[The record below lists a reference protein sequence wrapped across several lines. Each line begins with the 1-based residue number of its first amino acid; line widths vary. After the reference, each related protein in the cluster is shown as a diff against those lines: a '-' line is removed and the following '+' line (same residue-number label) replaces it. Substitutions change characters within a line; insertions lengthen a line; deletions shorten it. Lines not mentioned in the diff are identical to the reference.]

1 MATYDNL
8 PVYKISYDLLLQI
21 FVFTKD
27 MNREYKYTIGENLKK
42 ETMELI
48 TNIYR
53 ANCSQN
59 KKDLIGAAR
68 ENIEVVRLYAR
79 LIKDL
84 KQIALPKFIKINE
97 IIESVSKQLSAWQKS
112 NK

>member
-59 KKDLIGAAR
+59 KKVLG
-68 ENIEVVRLYAR
+68 VRG
-79 LIKDL
+79 K
-84 KQIALPKFIKINE
+84 KF
-97 IIESVSKQLSAWQKS
+97 QG
-112 NK
+112 